1 MAIVDKNIELFAVLK
16 TPVELL
22 RELGQ
27 RARTLR
33 LAQNLTQSGVAARA
47 GISLGTLKRFER
59 TGEIQ
64 LNYLLRIAL
73 VLGRLEEFNALL
85 CPQEV
90 PKSLFEPSAPPLY
103 GREDGANE
111 LTCLF
116 ERLREPSGLSDCCR
130 KSAIGSFLNTP
141 RNLSPPVFRFRRS
154 CCR

>member
-90 PKSLFEPSAPPLY
+90 PKSLFEPSAPPTVRQR
-103 GREDGANE
+103 GR
-111 LTCLF
+111 
-116 ERLREPSGLSDCCR
+116 R
-130 KSAIGSFLNTP
+130 K
-141 RNLSPPVFRFRRS
+141 
-154 CCR
+154 